1 MKKELGDKCE
11 ISEHSL
17 RKSVKQL
24 YDSIYKWLDHG
35 CLRGV
40 DNFIDD
46 IQNIADYFEFM
57 SSVVDVKAL
66 WLKSLQQK
74 INFDYA
80 CSCGFVNI
88 FNFGK
93 CRVDTCNFVIKI
105 AVSKMYVGSM
115 LSLISQLIV
124 ISLDL
129 IAIKIV
135 AIFLYLCSNKIVDF

>member
-1 MKKELGDKCE
+1 LGLRFVKDEKIFFANVIRLCKKKCLCLTLEEYLYNIMKKELGDKCE

-46 IQNIADYFEFM
+46 IQNIADYFKFM

-74 INFDYA
+74 N
-80 CSCGFVNI
+80 
-88 FNFGK
+88 
-93 CRVDTCNFVIKI
+93 
-105 AVSKMYVGSM
+105 
-115 LSLISQLIV
+115 
-124 ISLDL
+124 
-129 IAIKIV
+129 
-135 AIFLYLCSNKIVDF
+135 

>member
-57 SSVVDVKAL
+57 SSVVDVKPL
-66 WLKSLQQK
+66 WLKSLQPKK
-74 INFDYA
+74 ITLIMLAVVDLL
-80 CSCGFVNI
+80 I
-88 FNFGK
+88 F
-93 CRVDTCNFVIKI
+93 
-105 AVSKMYVGSM
+105 
-115 LSLISQLIV
+115 LSLV
-124 ISLDL
+124 N
-129 IAIKIV
+129 AG
-135 AIFLYLCSNKIVDF
+135 